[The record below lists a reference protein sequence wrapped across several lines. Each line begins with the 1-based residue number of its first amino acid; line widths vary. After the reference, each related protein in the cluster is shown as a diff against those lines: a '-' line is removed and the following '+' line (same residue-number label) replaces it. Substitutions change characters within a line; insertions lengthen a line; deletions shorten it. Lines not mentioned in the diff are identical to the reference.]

1 MRAEDGRGFTTRTG
15 RISISSGARPNHQ
28 PSTPTS
34 EKVVGMQRISP
45 GAGLRQKYAISVA

>member
-45 GAGLRQKYAISVA
+45 GAGLRRKYAISVA